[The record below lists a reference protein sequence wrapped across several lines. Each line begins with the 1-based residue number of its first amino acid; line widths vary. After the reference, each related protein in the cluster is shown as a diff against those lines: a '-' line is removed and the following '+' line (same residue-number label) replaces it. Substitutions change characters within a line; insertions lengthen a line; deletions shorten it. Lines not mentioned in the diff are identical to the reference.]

1 MRRCLSRVYFILIL
15 VLHWLWWR
23 LQLLFQRSLSAMGD
37 SLLLSYVK
45 MPQYAENVIYFFSC
59 FLWLPMLIYSI
70 NPIFIRSCWRGKC
83 RRNEC
88 CWKKNEKNKWLSRF
102 IFVHIYFFLILWIIF
117 IHFGSDTA
125 TDTLYWLAWHVKTNP
140 SIENLKWK
148 SNKLSEFIGIHFMAV
163 VF

>member
-23 LQLLFQRSLSAMGD
+23 LQLLFQRSLSAMGN

-88 CWKKNEKNKWLSRF
+88 CWRKNEKNKWLSRF
-102 IFVHIYFFLILWIIF
+102 IFVHTYIFFSYSLNYFYSFWKR
-117 IHFGSDTA
+117 HGDRY
-125 TDTLYWLAWHVKTNP
+125 TLLASLACEDESQHWKFEVK
-140 SIENLKWK
+140 IE
-148 SNKLSEFIGIHFMAV
+148 
-163 VF
+163 